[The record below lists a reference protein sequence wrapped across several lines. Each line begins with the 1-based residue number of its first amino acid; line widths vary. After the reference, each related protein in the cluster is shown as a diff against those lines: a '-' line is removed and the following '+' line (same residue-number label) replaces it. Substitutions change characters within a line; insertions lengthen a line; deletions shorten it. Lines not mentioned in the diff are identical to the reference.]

1 MTHPGVSLASPGRQR
16 PQAPGY
22 AHRSVRFQEPQDFD
36 PVAMDNR
43 AGAETWDVLP
53 MHQNWEAGLDATRA
67 IDVPSVTRGLVL
79 GPRYAL
85 KGLAVRCPEA
95 DAWLVSVLMIP

>member
-1 MTHPGVSLASPGRQR
+1 MTQPGVSIAKPGRQR

-36 PVAMDNR
+36 PIAMDNR
-43 AGAETWDVLP
+43 AGPDVLS
-53 MHQNWEAGLDATRA
+53 MNENWEAGLDLTQGEDRFFMG
-67 IDVPSVTRGLVL
+67 DVAAPIH
-79 GPRYAL
+79 AL

-95 DAWLVSVLMIP
+95 DALLVSVLMIP